1 MRILLLLLGV
11 VWGTSHAEQLSFIY
25 YREQGRAVFESIM
38 EQFSQQ
44 YHHQVSF
51 HQITSE
57 TLKPAL
63 VKSVMRGTA
72 ADVVF
77 APSDI
82 IGIAEQAKFSEVPI
96 NLVDPNTPKELL
108 HTALNKQKLYG
119 IPILQGNHLMLFYN
133 RRYVSSPAKTWQDLL
148 AQKAEFDQQGIA
160 TIGWNYTE
168 MYWFAGFYNTFG
180 GRMTRG
186 QEVTLNEPA
195 MQDALNFYK
204 SLSNRGLVSAAC
216 TYDCGYRDFIE
227 GKVAYSINGEWSI
240 ADFERRLGDDLGIAV
255 IPKIGLRTFKTLS
268 SSLVLVFPNNSLS
281 SDKAKALNQLIEYLQ
296 SEAVQQRLY
305 HEARFLPVNDP
316 LLKQIHSHA
325 SANEAAMLAQLAD
338 AVPMSAEG
346 AQSSAWLGMRKG
358 FELFNKGLVDAARA
372 SRYMQTYA
380 ERDYKQSQQ

>member
-1 MRILLLLLGV
+1 MRIWLLLLSM
-11 VWGTSHAEQLSFIY
+11 VWGTSYAEQLSFIY
-25 YREQGRAVFESIM
+25 YREQGRAIFESII
-38 EQFSQQ
+38 EQFAHQ

-82 IGIAEQAKFSEVPI
+82 IGIAQQAKFSEVSKDLI
-96 NLVDPNTPKELL
+96 DSNTPEELL
-108 HTALNKQKLYG
+108 DTALNQQTLYG

-133 RRYVSSPAKTWQDLL
+133 RRYVSTPAKNWQQLL
-148 AQKAEFDQQGIA
+148 AQKSEFDKQGIA

-186 QEVTLNEPA
+186 QEVTLAEPA
-195 MQDALNFYK
+195 MQEALNFYK
-204 SLSNRGLVSAAC
+204 GLSVQGLVSAAC
-216 TYDCGYRDFIE
+216 TYDCGYREFME

-240 ADFERRLGDDLGIAV
+240 ADFERRLGDDLGIAL
-255 IPKIGLRTFKTLS
+255 IPKIGERAFKPLS
-268 SSLVLVFPNNSLS
+268 SSLVLVFPNDSLS
-281 SDKAKALNQLIEYLQ
+281 SSKAQALNQLVRFLQ

-305 HEARFLPVNDP
+305 QEARFLPVNGP
-316 LLKQIHSHA
+316 LLNQIRANA
-325 SANEAAMLAQLAD
+325 SINEAAMLAQLAE
-338 AVPMSAEG
+338 AVPMSGEG